1 MQIILVQSEINE
13 ALKNYVMSQIN
24 IKDDMEVSID
34 LAATRGE
41 DGFKATI
48 SIVPRGKQADAKQAV
63 VAPAPAPHVE
73 PTPPFDVTPPAP
85 APTQQP
91 IQEDNAAVQAAAVNS
106 FVTAAQTSP
115 IPTPVVMA
123 AEKAQ
128 PEAEE
133 KPASVPVPAPAPSPA
148 ESVRTLF
155 AGLHKPKNTA

>member
-24 IKDDMEVSID
+24 IKDGMEVSID

-63 VAPAPAPHVE
+63 AAPAQHTEPA
-73 PTPPFDVTPPAP
+73 TPPFDVTPPAP
-85 APTQQP
+85 APIQQP
-91 IQEDNAAVQAAAVNS
+91 NQEDNAAVQTSAVNS
-106 FVTAAQTSP
+106 FVAAAQASP
-115 IPTPVVMA
+115 TPTPVVMA

-133 KPASVPVPAPAPSPA
+133 KPAPVPVPAPTPSPA

>member
-48 SIVPRGKQADAKQAV
+48 SIVPRGKQTDAKQAV
-63 VAPAPAPHVE
+63 AAPAQHVVE
-73 PTPPFDVTPPAP
+73 PTPPFDVTPPAS
-85 APTQQP
+85 APIQQP
-91 IQEDNAAVQAAAVNS
+91 IQEDNAAVQAVAVNS
-106 FVTAAQTSP
+106 FVAAAQASP
-115 IPTPVVMA
+115 TPTPVVMA

-133 KPASVPVPAPAPSPA
+133 KPAPVPVPATTPSPA